1 MKNKFIAMT
10 ISMVLTLTMMMPA
23 MGASGDNWEDDNAPW
38 NVGITNSKLLGDYQ
52 IGTSK
57 EFEIG
62 YYPSDNVGL
71 KAVRHM
77 EITGDSEVSNF
88 QYYENNQ
95 WNDIADFTSEITF
108 TSTVYQ
114 KVRVTFNEAGIYTI
128 KFWASTVSGDQSV
141 VAKRVISVSDEGIAL
156 YQEPETTEPPTSEP
170 ETSTSEPVTDEP
182 ETPTSE
188 PVTDEPETPTS
199 EPVTDEPETPTSEPV
214 TDEPE
219 TPTLE
224 PVTDEPETPTSQPV
238 TDETA
243 APTTEHGTTVS
254 PTASKI
260 TKPGV
265 TSVKKATKKKKAK
278 KAKISLKK
286 VKNASGYQIQV
297 STSAKFAKKATIT
310 KATKKTS
317 YTIKSLKPGKKYYVR
332 ARAYV
337 KKGKS
342 KIYSKWCKKKR
353 IKFIK

>member
-182 ETPTSE
+182 ETPT
-188 PVTDEPETPTS
+188 
-199 EPVTDEPETPTSEPV
+199 
-214 TDEPE
+214 
-219 TPTLE
+219 LE

>member
-188 PVTDEPETPTS
+188 PVTDEPETPT
-199 EPVTDEPETPTSEPV
+199 
-214 TDEPE
+214 
-219 TPTLE
+219 LE